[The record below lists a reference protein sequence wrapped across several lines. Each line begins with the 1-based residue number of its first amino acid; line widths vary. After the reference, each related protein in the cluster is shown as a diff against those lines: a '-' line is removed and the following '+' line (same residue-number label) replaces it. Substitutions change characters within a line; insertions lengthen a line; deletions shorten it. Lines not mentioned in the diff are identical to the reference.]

1 MRFILSIFLILFI
14 LGCTVQQ
21 TAEENELIQD
31 INMKLISS
39 VFNHGNSIPSR
50 YTCDGE
56 DISPPLSI
64 EEVPENTKTFALIM
78 DDPDAPM
85 GIWDH
90 WILFNIPSSI
100 QKINE
105 AEKPQGLEGKNSW
118 GRTGY
123 GGPCPPSG
131 EHRYFFKMYALDT
144 ELNLGEG
151 SIKEDLITAM
161 NGHIIGKAVLM
172 GIYTRG

>member
-1 MRFILSIFLILFI
+1 
-14 LGCTVQQ
+14 
-21 TAEENELIQD
+21 
-31 INMKLISS
+31 MKLISS
-39 VFNHGNSIPSR
+39 AFNHGNSIPSK

-64 EEVPENTKTFALIM
+64 EDVPENTKTFALIM

-100 QKINE
+100 QQINE
-105 AEKPQGLEGKNSW
+105 VEKPQGFEGKNSW

-151 SIKEDLITAM
+151 LTKEDLITAM

-172 GIYTRG
+172 GTYTRG